1 MNRNILRQIADIQ
14 INADRITANTSNST
28 EIIDFAKY
36 NEEIKAYLLQHVKED
51 FILSYIREI
60 PSVPIEDLEGNT
72 SLRATVLGI
81 FSGGLG
87 FHLQQMKKLERAKE
101 VVSILKGKYAS
112 IEFMLKNHF
121 L

>member
-14 INADRITANTSNST
+14 IQADKITANATNST
-28 EIIDFAKY
+28 EMIDFARY
-36 NEEIKAYLLQHVKED
+36 NEEVKAYLLQNVKDD
-51 FILSYIREI
+51 FIISYVREI

-72 SLRATVLGI
+72 SLSATILGL

-87 FHLQQMKKLERAKE
+87 FNIQQMKRLERAKE

-112 IEFMLKNHF
+112 LEFLLKNHF